1 MEGRVDEEEEEEVL
15 LRRRRLL
22 EGVGDCMGVIWDC
35 LAPPLLPVEILEAFD
50 KRLAAEEGRR

>member
-1 MEGRVDEEEEEEVL
+1 VDEEEEVEAR
-15 LRRRRLL
+15 LRRRRWL

-50 KRLAAEEGRR
+50 KRLVAEEGWR